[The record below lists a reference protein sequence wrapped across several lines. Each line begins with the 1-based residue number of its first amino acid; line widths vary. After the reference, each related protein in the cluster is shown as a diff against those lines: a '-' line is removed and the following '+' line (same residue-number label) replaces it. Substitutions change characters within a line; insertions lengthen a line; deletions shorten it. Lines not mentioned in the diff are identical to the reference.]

1 MSWLRQL
8 TIGRRLGAAFLFVLA
23 LLCGVAG
30 LGAWELRAV
39 NGQARDLSDNWLPSV
54 QALGEMRAI
63 ANAARRSSIQ
73 HVLEDSAE
81 QKRAQR
87 EHHDQIMGQA
97 WPAALARYEKLVSS
111 DEERRLLEGVL
122 RDWKAYAEADSL
134 LLAASD
140 EGEPGMVA
148 ARALAIGDTAH
159 RFDAVAK
166 GLTQGVELNARGA
179 TEARDSAQSAFERS
193 LAMLA
198 GLSALALAGG
208 TLLAWS
214 ITRSITGP
222 LDEAVDLAETV
233 ARGDLRARVVANG
246 RDEAARLLEALGRM
260 NARLAEIVGRM
271 RLGSDSIATGSAE
284 IATGNADLSQRTEQQ
299 ASSLE
304 ETAASMEQL
313 SGTVRHNAETA
324 QQARELADAAT
335 RAAEHNGEASAQ
347 VVRTMDEIS
356 GSSRRIAEIIGVI
369 DGIAFQTNIL
379 ALNAAVEAARA
390 GEQGRG
396 FAVVASEVRSLAQ
409 RSADAAKEIRGLIQ
423 RSVEQVEG
431 GARLVQASGQDMQ
444 ALVGQVRQVGQ
455 LIQEI
460 AGSTAEQSR
469 GISQVSEAVSQL
481 DHVTQQNAAL
491 VEQSAAAAESLKH
504 QAALMAGTVAEFR
517 LADGASASSPAASP
531 SASPSPSPA
540 PRPVKAPA
548 PVAPRPAVAA
558 TTAPAGGDDDWTTF

>member
-23 LLCGVAG
+23 LLCAVAA
-30 LGAWELRAV
+30 LGAWQLRAV
-39 NGQARDLSDNWLPSV
+39 NGQARELGDNWLPSV
-54 QALGEMRAI
+54 QALGELRGI
-63 ANAARRSSIQ
+63 ANAARRSSLQ

-81 QKRAQR
+81 QKRVQR
-87 EHHDQIMGQA
+87 ERHDQVVGKD
-97 WPAALARYEKLVSS
+97 WPAAMARYEPLVSS
-111 DEERRLLEGVL
+111 DEERQLLVQVQ
-122 RDWKAYAEADSL
+122 RDWKAYGEADQL

-159 RFDAVAK
+159 RFDAVAQH
-166 GLTQGVELNARGA
+166 LTKGVELNARGA
-179 TEARDSAQSAFERS
+179 ADARDTAQTTFERS
-193 LAMLA
+193 LAVLA
-198 GLSALALAGG
+198 ALAAVALAAGSA
-208 TLLAWS
+208 LAWS

-222 LDEAVDLAETV
+222 LDEAVALAETV
-233 ARGDLRARVVANG
+233 ARGDLRSRVVASG

-271 RLGSDSIATGSAE
+271 RQGSDSIATGSSQ
-284 IATGNADLSQRTEQQ
+284 IATGNADLSQRTEEQ

-335 RAAEHNGEASAQ
+335 RAAEHNGETSAQ

-396 FAVVASEVRSLAQ
+396 FAVVASEVRTLAQ

-517 LADGASASSPAASP
+517 LADGATGAGPAALSV
-531 SASPSPSPA
+531 PSPSPA
-540 PRPVKAPA
+540 PTPRPVKAPA
-548 PVAPRPAVAA
+548 PVAPRPAPAA
-558 TTAPAGGDDDWTTF
+558 TAPAGGDDDWTSF

>member
-1 MSWLRQL
+1 MGPRCRSARPNCGLPTGLFRPSRRGPAPDDADRGRPDPPAPQGDKMTWLSQL
-8 TIGRRLGAAFLFVLA
+8 TIGRRLGTAFLLVIA
-23 LLCGVAG
+23 LLCAVAA
-30 LGAWELRAV
+30 LGAWQLRTV
-39 NGQARDLSDNWLPSV
+39 NGQARDLGDNWLPSV
-54 QALGEMRAI
+54 QALGELRAI

-87 EHHDQIMGQA
+87 ERRDQITGQA

-111 DEERRLLEGVL
+111 DQERRLLQSVL
-122 RDWKAYAEADSL
+122 RDWKAYTEADQL

-148 ARALAIGDTAH
+148 ARALAIGDTAN

-179 TEARDSAQSAFERS
+179 AEARDSAQATFERS
-193 LAMLA
+193 LAVLA
-198 GLSALALAGG
+198 VLAALALAAGSA
-208 TLLAWS
+208 LAWS

-222 LDEAVDLAETV
+222 LDEAVALAETV
-233 ARGDLRARVVANG
+233 
-246 RDEAARLLEALGRM
+246 GRM
-260 NARLAEIVGRM
+260 GQ
-271 RLGSDSIATGSAE
+271 GSDSSATGSSQ
-284 IATGNADLSQRTEQQ
+284 IATGNADLSQRTEEQ

-335 RAAEHNGEASAQ
+335 RAAEHNGETSAQ

-409 RSADAAKEIRGLIQ
+409 RI
-423 RSVEQVEG
+423 
-431 GARLVQASGQDMQ
+431 
-444 ALVGQVRQVGQ
+444 
-455 LIQEI
+455 
-460 AGSTAEQSR
+460 
-469 GISQVSEAVSQL
+469 
-481 DHVTQQNAAL
+481 
-491 VEQSAAAAESLKH
+491 
-504 QAALMAGTVAEFR
+504 
-517 LADGASASSPAASP
+517 
-531 SASPSPSPA
+531 
-540 PRPVKAPA
+540 
-548 PVAPRPAVAA
+548 
-558 TTAPAGGDDDWTTF
+558 